1 MSLRSTP
8 QIFASNNSTT
18 MATISAPTSLATFP
32 YAHASSSRAPHVTL
46 GPVHGRPKLAVA
58 AVHGDGVWTYD
69 VS

>member
-1 MSLRSTP
+1 
-8 QIFASNNSTT
+8 